1 MLIQLCAGTWSA
13 LCIGFAWRAYGRCR
27 RIAAD
32 GGALAFAGKASGSAA
47 TEQDEFERELLLREL
62 NNELNVGQRT
72 VKVLAQA
79 ALTGG
84 LALGFLALTGGH
96 THQPEALQ
104 AFALGAVGGAVGLA
118 MYRNAG
124 SLADA
129 WRARANS
136 AANRKRR
143 LQGVDQPK
151 RTG

>member
-13 LCIGFAWRAYGRCR
+13 LCIGFAWRAYRRCR

-32 GGALAFAGKASGSAA
+32 SGALSGNATDSNAS
-47 TEQDEFERELLLREL
+47 EQDELERELLVREL
-62 NNELNVGQRT
+62 NNELNLGKRT

-104 AFALGAVGGAVGLA
+104 AFGLGAVGGAIGLA
-118 MYRNAG
+118 MYRDAG
-124 SLADA
+124 SLADS
-129 WRARANS
+129 WRARVNS

-143 LQGVDQPK
+143 LQGVDQPR

>member
-13 LCIGFAWRAYGRCR
+13 LCTGFAWRAYQRCR

-32 GGALAFAGKASGSAA
+32 GSALAGKATSNGA

-62 NNELNVGQRT
+62 NNQLNVGQRT

-104 AFALGAVGGAVGLA
+104 AFGLGAVGGAIGLA
-118 MYRNAG
+118 MYRSAG

-143 LQGVDQPK
+143 LQGVDQPR

>member
-1 MLIQLCAGTWSA
+1 MLIQLCAGAWSA
-13 LCIGFAWRAYGRCR
+13 LCVGVAWRAYRRCQN
-27 RIAAD
+27 IAAD
-32 GGALAFAGKASGSAA
+32 ERALARKATSSDAI
-47 TEQDEFERELLLREL
+47 EQDAFERELLLREL
-62 NNELNVGQRT
+62 NGELNLGQRT

-104 AFALGAVGGAVGLA
+104 AFGLGAVGGALGLG
-118 MYRNAG
+118 MYRKIG
-124 SLADA
+124 SLADD
-129 WRARANS
+129 WRAQLNS

-143 LQGVDQPK
+143 RQGVDQPE

>member
-13 LCIGFAWRAYGRCR
+13 LCTGFAWRAYRRCCS
-27 RIAAD
+27 IAAD
-32 GGALAFAGKASGSAA
+32 GSALAGKAIALN
-47 TEQDEFERELLLREL
+47 EQDAFERELLLREL
-62 NNELNVGQRT
+62 NNALNVGQRT

-104 AFALGAVGGAVGLA
+104 AFGLGALGGAVGLG
-118 MYRNAG
+118 MYRKVG
-124 SLADA
+124 SLADG
-129 WRARANS
+129 WRAV
-136 AANRKRR
+136 ANRKRR
-143 LQGVDQPK
+143 RQGVDQSE